1 PAGRRGDDVSAFS
14 VWLRHAVTQ
23 QGILLELQFNLLTRI
38 TSVQED
44 LVSRIKDI
52 TRTLKEFS
60 GQTSRPTVSAPPPIS
75 GNNATSAS
83 TLIPENVRLQ
93 PEPFFGDVSACGGFL
108 LQCELIFQQAP
119 RYYQADHTRISLIVN
134 SLRSKALQ
142 WAQAFL
148 ASHPISHLPFER
160 FLGEFRLVFDRPR
173 KQEEATRRLLGL
185 RQGNRPV
192 SEHPIDFRIF
202 AVEAGWPDPA
212 LKGIFYQSLNER
224 IKDHLCTQPE
234 AGTFEELVTAALR
247 SDIRLRERLAE
258 QKCKPPPSL
267 DYPVRDL
274 PLVAPASQASPPVKT
289 DEPMQIGHS
298 KLSLE
303 ERKKRRDGGL
313 CFYCGQAGHQ
323 VSQCTARLDSR
334 SPAFRDGPRGGDPEP
349 SHVSKFL
356 LVPVKICNKNQVFEF
371 KALVDSGA
379 EHNLMDQSLV
389 HELSLPVEVLDNAVN
404 AVGLGGKQLSR
415 ITKRTGPVL
424 VITSGNHREY
434 HHFFITQCPQTPLI
448 LGFSWLQNTFC
459 MANCLQSAVP
469 LTKLPDSGPDK
480 EIDLSN
486 IPSCYHDL
494 RSVFS
499 KSRVSALPPHRPYDC
514 AIELLNGAPLPK
526 SKLYNLSGPEK
537 SSMEAYIQEALSL
550 ASLGYSPP
558 LFPSQEL
565 DLAVPS
571 IQLHLQCCQE
581 IWLQTKAALVRTAE
595 NNRQIANRHRGVSP
609 EYQPGQKVWLSSRN
623 VPLQASS
630 RKLSPRFIGPY
641 TIDRVINPTCVRLSL
656 PAALQI
662 HPTFHV
668 SQIKPVSESP
678 LCPPA
683 TSPPPARTIDGAPA
697 FTVSKI
703 LDVRRQGRGVQFLV
717 DWEGYGPE
725 ERSWISRSLI
735 LDHTLIDDFYAA
747 HPDRRLGPP
756 GGGR

>member
-1 PAGRRGDDVSAFS
+1 MTERTGQTSDPADPEG
-14 VWLRHAVTQ
+14 LRHAVTQ
-23 QGILLELQFNLLTRI
+23 QGIFLGLQFNLLTRI

-44 LVSRIKDI
+44 LVSRINGI
-52 TRTLKEFS
+52 TRTLNEFS

-185 RQGNRPV
+185 RQGNRP
-192 SEHPIDFRIF
+192 
-202 AVEAGWPDPA
+202 
-212 LKGIFYQSLNER
+212 
-224 IKDHLCTQPE
+224 
-234 AGTFEELVTAALR
+234 
-247 SDIRLRERLAE
+247 
-258 QKCKPPPSL
+258 
-267 DYPVRDL
+267 
-274 PLVAPASQASPPVKT
+274 
-289 DEPMQIGHS
+289 
-298 KLSLE
+298 
-303 ERKKRRDGGL
+303 
-313 CFYCGQAGHQ
+313 
-323 VSQCTARLDSR
+323 
-334 SPAFRDGPRGGDPEP
+334 
-349 SHVSKFL
+349 
-356 LVPVKICNKNQVFEF
+356 
-371 KALVDSGA
+371 
-379 EHNLMDQSLV
+379 
-389 HELSLPVEVLDNAVN
+389 
-404 AVGLGGKQLSR
+404 
-415 ITKRTGPVL
+415 
-424 VITSGNHREY
+424 
-434 HHFFITQCPQTPLI
+434 
-448 LGFSWLQNTFC
+448 
-459 MANCLQSAVP
+459 
-469 LTKLPDSGPDK
+469 
-480 EIDLSN
+480 
-486 IPSCYHDL
+486 
-494 RSVFS
+494 
-499 KSRVSALPPHRPYDC
+499 
-514 AIELLNGAPLPK
+514 
-526 SKLYNLSGPEK
+526 
-537 SSMEAYIQEALSL
+537 
-550 ASLGYSPP
+550 
-558 LFPSQEL
+558 EL

-571 IQLHLQCCQE
+571 IQLHLQRCQE

-609 EYQPGQKVWLSSRN
+609 EYQPGQRVWLSSRN

-630 RKLSPRFIGPY
+630 RKLSPKFIGPY
-641 TIDRVINPTCVRLSL
+641 TIDRVINPTCVRLRL

-678 LCPPA
+678 LCPPS

-703 LDVRRQGRGVQFLV
+703 LDVRRRGRGVQFLV

-747 HPDRRLGPP
+747 HPDRRPGPP